1 MHKIEKSAIVL
12 HKKTTMFSLV
22 DRVEDYPKFLP
33 WCGKTEILYRDKNK
47 TTASIEINFKG
58 IKQTFTTENQK
69 INEDVMKIKL
79 VDGPFKYLSG
89 EWAFKELDKDSC
101 QIQLKLEYQFS
112 NIILEKLIAPVF
124 NIIANTFIDE
134 FIKQANKINN
144 DR

>member
-1 MHKIEKSAIVL
+1 
-12 HKKTTMFSLV
+12 
-22 DRVEDYPKFLP
+22 
-33 WCGKTEILYRDKNK
+33 
-47 TTASIEINFKG
+47 
-58 IKQTFTTENQK
+58 
-69 INEDVMKIKL
+69 
-79 VDGPFKYLSG
+79 
-89 EWAFKELDKDSC
+89 LDKDSC

>member
-12 HKKTTMFSLV
+12 HQKTTMFSLV

>member
-12 HKKTTMFSLV
+12 HQKTTMFSLV

-69 INEDVMKIKL
+69 INEDVMEIKL
-79 VDGPFKYLSG
+79 VDGPFKHLSG
-89 EWAFKELDKDSC
+89 EWAFKALDKDSC

>member
-12 HKKTTMFSLV
+12 HQKTTMFSLV

-33 WCGKTEILYRDKNK
+33 WCGKTEILYRDKNN

>member
-12 HKKTTMFSLV
+12 HQKTTMFSLV

-79 VDGPFKYLSG
+79 VDGPFKHLSG
-89 EWAFKELDKDSC
+89 EWEFKELDKDSC

>member
-12 HKKTTMFSLV
+12 HQKTTMFSLV

-89 EWAFKELDKDSC
+89 EWAFKALDKDSC